1 MAHLRPAVVF
11 AVLLSQTVFA
21 QARVVSAP
29 PEPSLLNITRGW
41 TRASS
46 LGDLIELRAPS
57 DYLEL
62 RVWGGYVFGAT
73 QGVVLR
79 RTGGRW
85 SAFLA
90 RVRRCAIQIPNA
102 VGDTASGATMRRFVA
117 EARRQCA
124 TPLTDVGAGMRIIAA
139 DTLAVDTLDV
149 RDSLIA
155 NAWSAVVDAGVLTL
169 PARVTRDSVP
179 SDEFT
184 YVVELRRGS
193 EYRASQI
200 EHMAPPA
207 TDSDRRVQAI
217 YAAVERLLPPALVV
231 KP

>member
-1 MAHLRPAVVF
+1 
-11 AVLLSQTVFA
+11 
-21 QARVVSAP
+21 
-29 PEPSLLNITRGW
+29 
-41 TRASS
+41 
-46 LGDLIELRAPS
+46 
-57 DYLEL
+57 
-62 RVWGGYVFGAT
+62 
-73 QGVVLR
+73 
-79 RTGGRW
+79 
-85 SAFLA
+85 
-90 RVRRCAIQIPNA
+90 
-102 VGDTASGATMRRFVA
+102 MRRFVA

-169 PARVTRDSVP
+169 PARVKRDSVP

-200 EHMAPPA
+200 EHMAQPA
-207 TDSDRRVQAI
+207 TDADRRVQAI
-217 YAAVERLLPPALVV
+217 YAAVSQLLPPELVV